1 MTPLVHQRCAHHPS
15 REAVAR
21 CAACRGYFCRE
32 CVTEHEGR
40 MICASCAASRGTESQ
55 QPRSAAGWVAA
66 GAAGFLLAWLAFYY
80 LGLALAR
87 IPADFFGAV

>member
-1 MTPLVHQRCAHHPS
+1 
-15 REAVAR
+15 
-21 CAACRGYFCRE
+21 
-32 CVTEHEGR
+32 